1 MSILGELMELE
12 DPNPTLELPAYKS
25 TFKDLMRIIRERY
38 EDKFPDKLY
47 ENGQFKMIHLM
58 LNRRD
63 IYESKD
69 ADHPLKDGDELYFI
83 PPIGGG

>member
-1 MSILGELMELE
+1 MSILGELMELD
-12 DPNPTLELPAYKS
+12 DPNPTLELPDES
-25 TFKDLMRIIRERY
+25 MFKDLMRIIRERY

-63 IYESKD
+63 IYENKE

>member
-1 MSILGELMELE
+1 MSILGELMEL
-12 DPNPTLELPAYKS
+12 DNPDPTLELSDES
-25 TFKDLMRIIRERY
+25 TFKDLMKLIRERY

-47 ENGQFKMIHLM
+47 EEGQFKMIHLM

-63 IYESKD
+63 IYENKD
-69 ADHPLKDGDELYFI
+69 GDHPLKDGDELYFI